1 MCIRTAR
8 FLSWFSDSSWVL
20 ADCETSSGRFFFHFV
35 WNANQMWRVERLQK
49 KESRDEAYVSTKYSD
64 IEDLAAASKFLK

>member
-8 FLSWFSDSSWVL
+8 FSSWFSDSSCVL
-20 ADCETSSGRFFFHFV
+20 ADCETRSGRFFHFV

-49 KESRDEAYVSTKYSD
+49 NESRDEAYVSTKYSD
-64 IEDLAAASKFLK
+64 IENLAAASKFLK